1 MTNISL
7 SPQDLTFESRVKRA
21 TDELTRIATDQSD
34 SKILLSATNPAQN
47 QADDL
52 THSDLRK
59 LLLKILANKDIM
71 DVSTL

>member
-1 MTNISL
+1 
-7 SPQDLTFESRVKRA
+7 LTFESRVKRA